1 MNASPTR
8 RQPSDAGLTLVEL
21 TVAMALSVL
30 LIGVAV
36 GLFASAAKS
45 QTTISSR
52 SSAST
57 GAQQAMRSL
66 TQGIENASEFTVQTS
81 GSDMMLVARTAGT
94 AATLTW
100 GCRGWYYQA
109 STKTIRMTSTPDGTK
124 ILLPT
129 TTQLASWTRLAG
141 GITPVG
147 TTPIFQAVGQ
157 NLQVGF
163 IATVTSGQS
172 VTMQTTILQQTG
184 VGASG
189 TCY

>member
-1 MNASPTR
+1 MNGTTVEER
-8 RQPSDAGLTLVEL
+8 PSDAGLTLVEL
-21 TVAMALSVL
+21 TVAMALSIL
-30 LIGVAV
+30 IIGVAV

-45 QTTISSR
+45 QTTIANR

-57 GAQQAMRSL
+57 SAQLVMRSL

-81 GSDMMLVARTAGT
+81 GSDLMLVARTAGT
-94 AATLTW
+94 GATLTW
-100 GCRGWYYQA
+100 KCRAWYYQA
-109 STKTIRMTSTPDGTK
+109 STQTVRTTTTADGTK

-129 TTQLASWTRLAG
+129 SAQLASWTRLAT
-141 GITPVG
+141 GIAPVG
-147 TTPIFQAVGQ
+147 TTPIFQGVGQ

-163 IATVTSGQS
+163 VAAVASGQS
-172 VTMQTTILQQTG
+172 VTMQTTILQQSG